1 MNLQRIIEIGWL
13 VIATI
18 SVFML
23 IYLSIAEG
31 FSKGKAWV
39 YIITALIAGFM
50 WLIRRNQRLKK

>member
-13 VIATI
+13 VIATV

-50 WLIRRNQRLKK
+50 WLVRRNQRLKK